1 MTGFWLGFLA
11 CIVLI
16 GAWIWDKKVT
26 PKRMTRPP
34 VNRILELI
42 AAKKLEVYD
51 NPSQADRDRCS
62 HFVDYVILDHER
74 KVKTYLYRDNFHGT
88 PQISGDLDWMNR
100 WEQDRVLRLVEGICG
115 ARRKAYREACA
126 LEKKARD
133 ERRREEAEKI
143 YKIR

>member
-1 MTGFWLGFLA
+1 MTGFWVCTSLFILLV
-11 CIVLI
+11 IVW
-16 GAWIWDKKVT
+16 AWDKYVT
-26 PKRMTRPP
+26 PRRMTRPP

-88 PQISGDLDWMNR
+88 PRISGDLDWMNR

-115 ARRKAYREACA
+115 ARWKAYREACA
-126 LEKKARD
+126 IEKKVRD

-143 YKIR
+143 YKSR